1 MRQTGKCSSC
11 GSAVD
16 KLDIKL
22 VGGVDVSK
30 RVVETLMF
38 CCPSCKVI
46 VGAQINPFM
55 KRD

>member
-1 MRQTGKCSSC
+1 MRQTGKFPSC
-11 GSAVD
+11 EATVD

-38 CCPSCKVI
+38 CCPSCKAI
-46 VGAQINPFM
+46 VSAQINPFK
-55 KRD
+55 KRG

>member
-1 MRQTGKCSSC
+1 MRQTGKCPSC
-11 GSAVD
+11 EATVD

-38 CCPSCKVI
+38 CCPSCKAI
-46 VGAQINPFM
+46 VSAQINPF
-55 KRD
+55 